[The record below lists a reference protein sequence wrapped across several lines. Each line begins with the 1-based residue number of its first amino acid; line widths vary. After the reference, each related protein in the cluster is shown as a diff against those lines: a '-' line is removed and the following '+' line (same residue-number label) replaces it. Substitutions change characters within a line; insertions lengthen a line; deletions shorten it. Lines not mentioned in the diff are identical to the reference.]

1 MDSLY
6 GEFKKEQIVQVKK
19 SLRGNIFFLL
29 LCADPSTSEQYKE
42 VDVNK
47 SFKGLLL
54 KLNGLNELLL
64 YQPKIV
70 EIMSLLLP
78 AMIEYNSENFDFSIY
93 RKLILDAGAEV
104 QRLKEE

>member
-47 SFKGLLL
+47 SYEKMKRLG
-54 KLNGLNELLL
+54 
-64 YQPKIV
+64 
-70 EIMSLLLP
+70 
-78 AMIEYNSENFDFSIY
+78 EYNNNLLVFINDLPDISLKDNYDKYIISGNKDKTSILEF
-93 RKLILDAGAEV
+93 LI
-104 QRLKEE
+104 KK